1 MIGLVS
7 QEAKVDR
14 RSVARWRRDRKFLKA
29 CALIVRAANR
39 VDEELA
45 DRANLRMAMQGSAA
59 HYELLLRRRG
69 LYDRLPPDEPIG
81 PSAPTGPGG
90 LAIGQVN
97 FFGLPAPPSA
107 EQRAAVNPPPGSGK
121 ILETQAV
128 RK

>member
-1 MIGLVS
+1 MS

-69 LYDRLPPDEPIG
+69 LYDQLPPDLPLAG
-81 PSAPTGPGG
+81 MPGAGPGIV
-90 LAIGQVN
+90 AGQVN
-97 FFGLPAPPSA
+97 FYGLPAPPTK
-107 EQRAAVNPPPGSGK
+107 EQREAVNPPPGSNK
-121 ILETQAV
+121 ILDVQPV